1 MSVKDFEDLVRA
13 YHRALG
19 EFFKG
24 NYKPIEEIFSHA
36 SDVTLANPLGGI
48 SHGWESVAGTV
59 ERIASRYKNG
69 TISIE
74 NVEMLLTPELAL
86 LVDFERVNAQ
96 VDGREGMSVMSHRAT
111 SIFRQEDGI
120 WRLVHRHADP
130 LVALRTTGSVMQK

>member
-1 MSVKDFEDLVRA
+1 MSVKDFEDTVRA

-24 NYKPIEEIFSHA
+24 NYKPIEQIFSHD

-48 SHGWESVAGTV
+48 SHGWESVAKTV
-59 ERIASRYKNG
+59 ENLASRYKNG

-74 NVEMLLTPELAL
+74 NVEMLVTPELAF

-96 VDGREGMSVMSHRAT
+96 VDGEEGKSIMSHRAT

-120 WRLVHRHADP
+120 WKLAHRHADP
-130 LVALRTTGSVMQK
+130 LIAFKKPSP

>member
-1 MSVKDFEDLVRA
+1 VKDFEALVRA
-13 YHRALG
+13 YHRALA

-36 SDVTLANPLGGI
+36 SDVTLANPFGGI

-59 ERIASRYKNG
+59 ERTAARYRNG

-86 LVDFERVNAQ
+86 LVDFERVNTQ
-96 VDGREGMSVMSHRAT
+96 VDGREEMSIMSHRVT

-120 WRLVHRHADP
+120 WRLAHRHADP
-130 LVALRTTGSVMQK
+130 LVTLQKTGSAIQK